1 MDLVKNQPDHSSF
14 LLETMRIVVAFDVS
28 SDKTRRRLTKLLKGY
43 LYRHHESVFQGDIN
57 PAKLY
62 KLRKKIE
69 KCIKHDR
76 DKVRIVPLCT
86 SDEKLIR
93 TIGEGIEKP
102 IAPQE
107 VVLI

>member
-1 MDLVKNQPDHSSF
+1 MK
-14 LLETMRIVVAFDVS
+14 TMRIVVAFDVS

-43 LYRHHESVFQGDIN
+43 LYRHHESVFQGELN

-69 KCIKHDR
+69 KYIKHDR
-76 DKVRIVPLCT
+76 DKVRIVPLCS

-93 TIGEGIEKP
+93 TIGDGLEKP